1 MTDLSIIPLKNNL
14 LVDATF
20 HTVKSKIITRLNE
33 LGITDSKYKNDSE
46 FLALVCNLIEH
57 LIQKKDKINKRDLA
71 LDIIGTLFNTT
82 EEEKA
87 ALGKNIDFLCSQKGL
102 IKKVSVYKL
111 FKVGIREWFGT
122 PKKS

>member
-20 HTVKSKIITRLNE
+20 QTVKSKIITRLNE
-33 LGITDSKYKNDSE
+33 LGITNAKYKNDSE
-46 FLALVCNLIEH
+46 FLTLICNLIEH
-57 LIQKKDKINKRDLA
+57 LIIRKKDKINKRDLA

-87 ALGKNIDFLCSQKGL
+87 AIGKNIDFLCSQKGL
-102 IKKVSVYKL
+102 VKKVSYYKL
-111 FKVGIREWFGT
+111 FKVGIREWVG
-122 PKKS
+122 KK

>member
-20 HTVKSKIITRLNE
+20 QTVKSKIISRINE
-33 LGITDSKYKNDSE
+33 LGITDAKYKNDSE
-46 FLALVCNLIEH
+46 FLSLICNLIEH
-57 LIQKKDKINKRDLA
+57 LIRKKDKINKRDLA
-71 LDIIGTLFNTT
+71 LDIIGTLFSMAAG
-82 EEEKA
+82 EKE

>member
-1 MTDLSIIPLKNNL
+1 MADLSIIPLKNNL

-33 LGITDSKYKNDSE
+33 LGITDAKYKNDSE
-46 FLALVCNLIEH
+46 FLTLVCNLIEH

-87 ALGKNIDFLCSQKGL
+87 AIGKNIDFLCSQKNL
-102 IKKVSVYKL
+102 VRRVSFYKL
-111 FKVGIREWFGT
+111 FKVGMREFFR
-122 PKKS
+122 KN